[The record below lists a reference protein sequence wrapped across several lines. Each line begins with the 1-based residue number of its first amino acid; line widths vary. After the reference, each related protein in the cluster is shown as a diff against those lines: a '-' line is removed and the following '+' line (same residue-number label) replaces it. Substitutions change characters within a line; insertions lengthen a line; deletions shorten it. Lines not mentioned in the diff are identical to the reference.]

1 MKKAGLLFTVILAS
15 VAFMG
20 CNKGNNGGRDPEPS
34 RWGKP
39 LKTIVYSDTK
49 GTVVDEITIY
59 SYDPQ
64 GRLSGYRRTSED
76 GGRVKE
82 EMTASKYSG
91 TEHTYEVHEYE
102 WDGVPLPVLFK
113 HTDTYA
119 DNSFGILKKRVRTQ
133 SSSGVAEITTYEYDG
148 DLLKSYHTYYEPMPG
163 FPESVVENKKPRT
176 IRVIYLTGIPTEA
189 SFPEKSDTDPMIDII
204 YMDRTGNRTG
214 YFCEVDAGLTEWN
227 FSYYD
232 GYCTHLRKNSYRKDN
247 RLVRV
252 VFYPDI
258 F

>member
-1 MKKAGLLFTVILAS
+1 MKKTVLLITVILAS
-15 VAFMG
+15 LALAG
-20 CNKGNNGGRDPEPS
+20 CNKGNDSGNDKELS

-39 LKTIVYSDTK
+39 LKTIAYTDAK
-49 GTVVDEITIY
+49 GSNVDEVTIY

-76 GGRVKE
+76 GTRVKE

-91 TEHTYEVHEYE
+91 SEHTYEVHEYE
-102 WDGVPLPVLFK
+102 WAGTPLPVIFN
-113 HTDTYA
+113 HTDTYTG
-119 DNSFGILKKRVRTQ
+119 NSFEMLKKRVRTQ

-148 DLLKSYHTYYEPMPG
+148 DLLKSYHTTYEPMPG
-163 FPESVVENKKPRT
+163 FPESVVANRKPKT
-176 IRVIYLTGIPTEA
+176 TRVIYLTGIPTEA
-189 SFPEKSDTDPMIDII
+189 SFPQKSDTDALIDMI

-214 YFCEVDAGLTEWN
+214 YFCEDKYGLTEWN
-227 FSYYD
+227 YVYYN
-232 GYCTHLRKNSYRKDN
+232 GYCTHFRKTAGSEN

-252 VFYPDI
+252 VFYPDV